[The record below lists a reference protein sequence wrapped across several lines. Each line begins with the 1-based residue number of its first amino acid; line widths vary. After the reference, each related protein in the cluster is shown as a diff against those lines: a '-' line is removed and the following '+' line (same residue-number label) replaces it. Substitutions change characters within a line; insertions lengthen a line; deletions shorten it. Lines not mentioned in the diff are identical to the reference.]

1 MKVATVLFK
10 EDSFVR
16 EVNAD
21 QLNFSDS
28 DLVLGFGARALLADS
43 KVFDQLRDK
52 FPTSELILCSSAGE
66 IYENEVLDD
75 TIALTAL
82 KFSSTRIKSCQ
93 VDITA
98 FENSFLAGCSLIE
111 KLDQQDLKMVLIFS
125 DGGKVNAS
133 ELVKGMNTV
142 KKEHVLIVGGL
153 AGDAAKF
160 EKTLVGLNTIPV
172 QGQIVAIGFY
182 GHKLMVSHGSLG
194 GWESFGLERIVTKS
208 QSNVLYEIDGKNV
221 LDLYKIYLGEYAEEL
236 PGSALLF
243 PLSIKMDGLEE
254 PIVRTILSIDETNQT
269 MTFAGDIPQ
278 GSKVRF
284 MKANFDRLIDAASG
298 AALSCLEINSFT
310 PALALLISCVGRK
323 LILGSRI
330 DEEVEA
336 VGEVFGNQTILCG
349 FYSYG
354 EISPL
359 VPFGDC
365 ILHNQTMTIT
375 CINEID

>member
-10 EDSFVR
+10 EGSFVR
-16 EVNAD
+16 ELNAD
-21 QLNFSDS
+21 QLNLSDS
-28 DLVLGFGARALLADS
+28 DLILGFGSGALLADQ
-43 KVFDQLRDK
+43 KVFDKLK
-52 FPTSELILCSSAGE
+52 NTFPTSELILCSSAGE
-66 IYENEVLDD
+66 IYENEVFDD

-82 KFSSTRIKSCQ
+82 KFSSTRIKTCQ
-93 VDITA
+93 VDITS
-98 FENSFLAGCSLIE
+98 FENSFQAGCSLIE

-142 KKEHVLIVGGL
+142 KKEQVLIVGGL
-153 AGDAAKF
+153 AGDGAKF

-172 QGQIVAIGFY
+172 QGKIVAVGFY
-182 GHKLMVSHGSLG
+182 GQKLMVSHGSLG
-194 GWESFGLERIVTKS
+194 GWESFGLERIVTKA
-208 QSNVLYEIDGKNV
+208 QSNVLYEIDGRNV
-221 LDLYKIYLGEYAEEL
+221 LDLYKIYLGKYAEEL

-269 MTFAGDIPQ
+269 MTFAGDVPE

-298 AALSCLEINSFT
+298 AALSCLAINSFT

-359 VPFGDC
+359 MPFGDC